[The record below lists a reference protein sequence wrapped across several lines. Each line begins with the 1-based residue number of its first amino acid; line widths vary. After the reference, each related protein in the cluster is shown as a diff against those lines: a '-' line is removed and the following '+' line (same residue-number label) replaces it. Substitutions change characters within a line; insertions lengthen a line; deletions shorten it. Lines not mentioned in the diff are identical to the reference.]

1 VDAGDPAGLPLGTLD
16 RNSNTVEQYDYI
28 IVGAGSAGCVLANR
42 LTESGRNRVLLLEAG
57 PSDRRF
63 WVQVPIGYG
72 KTFYDGRVNWMYR
85 TEPIPGLGGRTN
97 YYPRGKVLGG
107 SSSINAMVY
116 SRGQAGDFDDW
127 EAMGNPGWAWKDVLP
142 IYKRMED
149 HELGAGPSHGAGGP
163 LHVTDISRA
172 VHPLSHLFVK
182 AGQEAG
188 LTLNPDLNGSTIE
201 GIGLYQLNTRNGLR
215 MSAAR
220 AYLWPVRKRANLRIA
235 TDALATRILF
245 EGKRAVGIA
254 YRQRGQIVIARAG
267 REVILSGGSINSP
280 QLLQLSGV
288 GPAYVLRSCG
298 VEIHHESPAV
308 GRHLQDH
315 LCYDYVYRSKAPS
328 LNDDLY
334 SWRGKLRAGLQY
346 VLTRKGPLSLSV
358 NQGGGFFRSRPDLT
372 RPDIQLYFS
381 PLTHEQTPPGI
392 RPLMSPDP
400 FSAFTTSVSPCRPT
414 SRGHLQIKTSDA
426 SEAPAIHPNYLSTN
440 HDVEELLAGA
450 RFLRRLAETP
460 SMASVIEDEL
470 KPGPAI
476 HSDAELIADI
486 RERTYSVFHPVSTCR
501 MGPTPAQAV
510 VDHRLKV
517 HGLSG
522 LRVIDAS
529 IFPTVT
535 SGNTNAPAIMVG
547 EKGADLVLQDLQ

>member
-1 VDAGDPAGLPLGTLD
+1 M
-16 RNSNTVEQYDYI
+16 EQYDYI

-85 TEPIPGLGGRTN
+85 TEPMPGLGGRIN

-127 EAMGNPGWAWKDVLP
+127 EAMGNPGWGWKDVLP

-149 HELGAGPSHGAGGP
+149 HELGAGPFHGAGGP
-163 LHVTDISRA
+163 LHVTEISRA
-172 VHPLSHLFVK
+172 VHPLSHVFVK
-182 AGQEAG
+182 AGREAG
-188 LTLNPDLNGSTIE
+188 LALNPDLNGSTIE
-201 GIGLYQLNTRNGLR
+201 GVGLYQLTTRNGFR

-254 YRQRGQIVIARAG
+254 YRRRGQTVLARAG

-288 GPAYVLRSCG
+288 GPADVLRSCG

-308 GRHLQDH
+308 GGNLQDH
-315 LCYDYVYRSKAPS
+315 LCYDYLYRSKVPS

-334 SWRGKLRAGLQY
+334 PWRGKLRAGLQY
-346 VLTRKGPLSLSV
+346 ILTRKGPLALSV

-372 RPDIQLYFS
+372 RPNIQLYFS
-381 PLTHEQTPPGI
+381 PLTHEWTPPGT

-400 FSAFTTSVSPCRPT
+400 FPAFTTSVSPCRPS
-414 SRGHLQIKTSDA
+414 SRGHLQIKSSDPSDA
-426 SEAPAIHPNYLSTN
+426 PVIHPNYLSTN

-450 RFLRRLAETP
+450 RFLRRLAQTP
-460 SMASVIEDEL
+460 SMASVIGEEL
-470 KPGPAI
+470 KPGPAAQ
-476 HSDAELIADI
+476 SDAELIADI
-486 RERTYSVFHPVSTCR
+486 RERCYSVFHPVSTCR
-501 MGPTPAQAV
+501 MGLNPAEAV

-547 EKGADLVLQDLQ
+547 EKGADLVLQDSR